1 MITIDGTTGEG
12 GGQVLR
18 SSLTLSLATQKPFTI
33 TNIRKK
39 RGRPGLLRQHLASTL
54 AAEAISNADVTGA
67 RMGSTEL
74 VFRPGRVTAG
84 EHTFKVGTAGSCLLV
99 LATVLLPLSIAEGP
113 SRLVLEGGTHNPA
126 APPFPFVAEAL
137 LPTLAKIGYHAEATL
152 VRPGFFPAGGGRVEV
167 AIAGGA
173 CPSRIE
179 LLETGKRLAERGRAI
194 VSALPSNIA
203 LRELETL
210 ASVAGLSKRADLRPE
225 VVRDPVGP
233 GNALVVTLVYEQ
245 ATHVVTGFGE
255 KGAPAERI
263 GGSVGALVA
272 ALAAADVPVCEH
284 LADQLVLPLALGRGG
299 TFRTVRPTPHFDAQ
313 RAVVRAFLGLDVEVS
328 EEPRGSFVVE
338 VPGRFGA

>member
-18 SSLTLSLATQKPFTI
+18 SSLTLSLVTQKPFTI

-39 RGRPGLLRQHLASTL
+39 RSRPGLLRQHLASTL
-54 AAEAISNADVTGA
+54 AAEAISNADVVGA

-74 VFRPGRVTAG
+74 VFRPGKVLPG

-99 LATVLLPLSIAEGP
+99 LATVLLPLALAHGP

-126 APPFPFVAEAL
+126 APPFPFVADAL
-137 LPTLAKIGYHAEATL
+137 LPALAKIGYAADATL

-167 AIAGGA
+167 TIAGSA
-173 CPSRIE
+173 RPSHVA
-179 LLETGKRLAERGRAI
+179 LLETGRRVAERGRAI
-194 VSALPSNIA
+194 VSALPSSIA
-203 LRELETL
+203 LRELETV

-225 VVRDPVGP
+225 VVRDPLGP
-233 GNALVVTLVYEQ
+233 GNALVVTLVYEH

-255 KGAPAERI
+255 KGAPAERV
-263 GGSVGALVA
+263 GGAVGALVA
-272 ALAAADVPVCEH
+272 ALAAAEVPVCEH

-299 TFRTVRPTPHFDAQ
+299 TFRTVKPTPHFEAQ
-313 RAVVRAFLGLDVEVS
+313 CAVVRAFLGLEVQLTP
-328 EEPRGSFVVE
+328 EPAGTFVVE
-338 VPGRFGA
+338 VPGR

>member
-18 SSLTLSLATQKPFTI
+18 SSLTLSLATQQPFTI

-39 RGRPGLLRQHLASTL
+39 RSRPGLLRQHLASTL
-54 AAEAISNADVTGA
+54 AAEAISSADVTGA

-74 VFRPGRVTAG
+74 VFRPGKVVPG

-99 LATVLLPLSIAEGP
+99 LATVFLPLAMAGGP

-137 LPTLAKIGYHAEATL
+137 FPALAKAGYHAEATL

-173 CPSRIE
+173 RPSRVDW
-179 LLETGKRLAERGRAI
+179 LETGKRVAERGRAI

-233 GNALVVTLVYEQ
+233 GNALVVTVVYEH

-263 GGSVGALVA
+263 GGAVGALVA

-299 TFRTVRPTPHFDAQ
+299 AFRTVQPTPHFDAQ
-313 RAVVRAFLGLDVEVS
+313 CAVVRAFLGLEVRRTR
-328 EEPRGSFVVE
+328 EAAGTFLIE
-338 VPGRFGA
+338 VPGR